1 MFEILNNRVFR
12 VDGKY
17 VIMNNIF
24 GAEPK
29 QFITENLDQYF
40 NTIYQVQTA
49 KDCIETFAGLVNSG
63 AIVNVN
69 GRTHFDAVNGKIII
83 ELQGETEANKQ
94 TEPATEPERIEPV
107 VEKEPVS
114 EEKPVRKT
122 KKSKK
127 ESK

>member
-29 QFITENLDQYF
+29 QFISENLDQYF

-83 ELQGETEANKQ
+83 ELQGETEANRQ
-94 TEPATEPERIEPV
+94 TEP
-107 VEKEPVS
+107 VEVKEEVQ
-114 EEKPVRKT
+114 EKPVKKT
-122 KKSKK
+122 RKSKK